1 MLAKIDVG
9 IIEFRT
15 SLTISQESDSWT
27 VFTSRGNK
35 SGGYGCLHVRDE
47 AGKVEKMF
55 VGSGIDH
62 SLSGIPIVVL
72 GNNALIPDHS
82 GQLSVRRKWLVN
94 VRPSTR
100 NGVGVGVGVRVRVV
114 SNKTHYIRHAR
125 QQFSF

>member
-1 MLAKIDVG
+1 
-9 IIEFRT
+9 
-15 SLTISQESDSWT
+15 
-27 VFTSRGNK
+27 
-35 SGGYGCLHVRDE
+35 
-47 AGKVEKMF
+47 MF

-72 GNNALIPDHS
+72 GNNALIPDHR

-100 NGVGVGVGVRVRVV
+100 NGVGVGVRVV
-114 SNKTHYIRHAR
+114 SNKTHSIGHAR